1 MAHLDDILEVIG
13 LIYACMKDVSED
25 FSEKI
30 LKNRMLFFRR
40 VQIID
45 ETVKKI
51 SNKTRKVCNDVS
63 WREMVG
69 MRDIVVH
76 DYGGVTHL

>member
-1 MAHLDDILEVIG
+1 
-13 LIYACMKDVSED
+13 MKDVSED

-63 WREMVG
+63 WREIVG

>member
-63 WREMVG
+63 WREIVG

>member
-1 MAHLDDILEVIG
+1 LAHLDDILEVIG

-63 WREMVG
+63 WREIVG